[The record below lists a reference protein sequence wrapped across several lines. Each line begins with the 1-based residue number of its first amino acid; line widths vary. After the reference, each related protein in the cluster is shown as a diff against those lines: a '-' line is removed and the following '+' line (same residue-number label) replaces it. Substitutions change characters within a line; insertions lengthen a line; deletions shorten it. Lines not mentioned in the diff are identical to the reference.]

1 LTWYYQGEK
10 YLDTPEDYQGFVYII
25 TELDTG
31 KRYIGKKNFWQPK
44 TLPITKK
51 RKRRVRT
58 RVESNWK
65 DYFGSNKELQQ
76 LVEAKGINAFKREI
90 LHLCKSKGEC
100 SYRETKEQFDREVL
114 LTDDYYNGIINC
126 RIGANS
132 VKKGFT
138 NLFNLWHKIG
148 AGQWCYRTLT
158 KKGVKKWLKL
168 QHKRRRLLTAQ
179 TVPRATLT
187 WGLW

>member
-90 LHLCKSKGEC
+90 LHLCKSKGEM
-100 SYRETKEQFDREVL
+100 SYMELKEQMDRNVL
-114 LTDDYYNGIINC
+114 FLDEYFNNIIQV
-126 RIGANS
+126 RIHGKH
-132 VKKGFT
+132 VKNIKE
-138 NLFNLWHKIG
+138 
-148 AGQWCYRTLT
+148 
-158 KKGVKKWLKL
+158 
-168 QHKRRRLLTAQ
+168 
-179 TVPRATLT
+179 
-187 WGLW
+187 GLHIPQDML